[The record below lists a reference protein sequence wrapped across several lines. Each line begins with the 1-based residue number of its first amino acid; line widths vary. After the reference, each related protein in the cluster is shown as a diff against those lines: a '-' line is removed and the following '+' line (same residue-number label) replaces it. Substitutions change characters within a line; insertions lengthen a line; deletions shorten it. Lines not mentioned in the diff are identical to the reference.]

1 MKRASGADFGAIP
14 VHNQRDLPILMSIRT
29 SVRLALTAAAL
40 AAATS
45 AQAYTQIVAFG
56 DSLSDNG
63 NLFELTA
70 QFNAATPVAPY
81 FDGRFS
87 NGPVAVEVMAQQ
99 LGLSLD
105 DRAYGGATTGT
116 GNKTATPI
124 LNATGMTSQVQRY
137 LSEKSNSVDAQ
148 ALYFVWGGAN
158 DIFQLL
164 DSDTPVTPESVMQVV
179 MRARSNYHGII
190 RSLDAAGAQHFFL
203 PTLPNLAATGLGYA
217 GGPSAQYALNQISS
231 LFNQNLVSAANSLE
245 AELGVDITLFDVEP
259 SFLAVSQQ
267 ILAAGGTVSLP
278 CWTGNYSGT
287 DGTLCADPDKHVLF
301 DKVHPT
307 AYAHN
312 FLGQQMAAAVPEP
325 GTWALSFTGL
335 LAVGALARRRQAA
348 AVKPA
353 PVSCS

>member
-1 MKRASGADFGAIP
+1 MRS
-14 VHNQRDLPILMSIRT
+14 SIRT
-29 SVRLALTAAAL
+29 CIRLTLTAAAL

-63 NLFELTA
+63 NLFDLMA
-70 QFNAATPVAPY
+70 QYNAATPVSPY

-105 DRAYGGATTGT
+105 DRAHGGATTGT

-124 LNATGMTSQVQRY
+124 LDATGMTSQVNQY
-137 LSEKSNSVDAQ
+137 LSEKSNAVDSQ
-148 ALYFVWGGAN
+148 ALYFVWGGGN
-158 DIFQLL
+158 DVFKLL
-164 DSDTPVTPESVMQVV
+164 DSATPITTDAVSQVLMQ
-179 MRARSNYHGII
+179 ALANYEGMI
-190 RSLDAAGAQHFFL
+190 RSLDGAGAQHFFL
-203 PTLPNLAATGLGYA
+203 PTLPDLGASGLGFA
-217 GGPSAQYALNQISS
+217 GGPVMQNALHMISVG
-231 LFNQNLVSAANSLE
+231 FNQGLTYTANKLE
-245 AELGVDITLFDVEP
+245 AELGLDITLFDVYP
-259 SFLAVSQQ
+259 SFLAVTQE
-267 ILAAGGTVSLP
+267 IVGAGGTAIQP

-287 DGTLCADPDKHVLF
+287 GGTLCANPDQHVLF

-307 AYAHN
+307 AYVHN

-325 GTWALSFTGL
+325 GTWAMTFTGL
-335 LAVGALARRRQAA
+335 LAVGALARRRAVRAA
-348 AVKPA
+348 QQA

>member
-1 MKRASGADFGAIP
+1 MRIHVRAS
-14 VHNQRDLPILMSIRT
+14 L
-29 SVRLALTAAAL
+29 RLALTAAAL

-63 NLFELTA
+63 NLFDLMA
-70 QFNAATPVAPY
+70 KYNVATPAAPY

-87 NGPVAVEVMAQQ
+87 NGPVAVEVMAQK
-99 LGLSLD
+99 LGLALD

-124 LNATGMTSQVQRY
+124 LDATGMTSQVNKY
-137 LSEKSNSVDAQ
+137 LGEKSNAVDTE
-148 ALYFVWGGAN
+148 ALYFVWGGGN
-158 DIFQLL
+158 DVFKLL
-164 DSDTPVTPESVMQVV
+164 DSATPITTDSVNQVLMQ
-179 MRARSNYHGII
+179 ARSNYESMI

-203 PTLPNLAATGLGYA
+203 PTLPDLGASGLGFA
-217 GGPSAQYALNQISS
+217 GGPAMQNALHMISVG
-231 LFNQNLVSAANSLE
+231 FNQSLAYTANKLE
-245 AELGVDITLFDVEP
+245 AELGLDITLFDVYP
-259 SFLAVSQQ
+259 SFLAATQQ
-267 ILAAGGTVSLP
+267 IVGAGGSASAP
-278 CWTGNYSGT
+278 CWTGTYTGT

-307 AYAHN
+307 AYVHN
-312 FLGQQMAAAVPEP
+312 FLGQQMAAAAVPEP

-335 LAVGALARRRQAA
+335 LAVGALARRRQQA

-353 PVSCS
+353 LVSCP